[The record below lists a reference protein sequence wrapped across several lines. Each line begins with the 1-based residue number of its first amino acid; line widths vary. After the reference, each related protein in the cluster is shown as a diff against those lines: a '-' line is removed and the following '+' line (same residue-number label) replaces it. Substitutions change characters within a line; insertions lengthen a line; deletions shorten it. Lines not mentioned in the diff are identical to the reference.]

1 MKNTYDDREK
11 INDTIWKQQNVI
23 EFINEI
29 LGDIYLDNTPE
40 SLKRMEVRL
49 TAITI
54 LIDNLKSELHTT
66 IQQIQQQQETLIPD
80 NIEQAKM
87 NELNWLKP

>member
-40 SLKRMEVRL
+40 SLKKMEIRL

-66 IQQIQQQQETLIPD
+66 IRQIQQQQETLIPD

-87 NELNWLKP
+87 NELN